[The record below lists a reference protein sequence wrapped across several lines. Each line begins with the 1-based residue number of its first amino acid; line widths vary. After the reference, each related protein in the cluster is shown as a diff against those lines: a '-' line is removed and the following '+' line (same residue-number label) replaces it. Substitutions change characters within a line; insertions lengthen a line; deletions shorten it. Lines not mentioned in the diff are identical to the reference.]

1 MAIVQ
6 EQDYEFQG
14 DVEVSGSLTVKT
26 GASLTIE
33 DGATNG
39 YVLTSDAAGVATWQA
54 SGAGSGLLQQSTVT
68 ITSAQ
73 IKNIFSVPVSIVA
86 AQGAGTVIYPLSY
99 TITMAYGTAV
109 YAGDITLRFF
119 IGAGAVGVD
128 SAILL
133 QSQNYCSQ
141 RSAITNLG
149 VGGVNF
155 LDNAPLTLTTATS
168 NPTLG
173 DSDIKVIATYYVI
186 NL

>member
-26 GASLTIE
+26 GTPLTIE

-39 YVLTSDAAGVATWQA
+39 YVLTSDANGVATWQA

-73 IKNIFSVPVSIVA
+73 IKNINTSPVVLVP
-86 AQGAGTVIYPLSY
+86 AQGANTVIVPV
-99 TITMAYGTAV
+99 TMNVSMT
-109 YAGDITLRFF
+109 YATTPYATDTMLRAF
-119 IGAGAVGVD
+119 ISV
-128 SAILL
+128 
-133 QSQNYCSQ
+133 QQ
-141 RSAITNLG
+141 LG
-149 VGGVNF
+149 
-155 LDNAPLTLTTATS
+155 LDNGALVATANYFSNRNLTTNYSLTGTISVINADMVLTTATS
-168 NPTLG
+168 NPTAG
-173 DSDIKVIATYYVI
+173 DSDIKVIVTYYVI